1 MSPWGPPR
9 AGTIPRAYLTFHII
23 LRTYPMYV
31 AISHVPLGAP
41 FVPEPVIP
49 NVALG
54 APCFC
59 QDRRQYCLRATHR
72 TYTESYVTTEK
83 AGCGSKQASVLHRGT
98 LRTAARA
105 PFHGRSSRPCYPFHR
120 AQGKWKKWGITECM
134 LRFACPWTCNMIV
147 NTCPGWHWHTP
158 AFSPDARHLV
168 Q

>member
-1 MSPWGPPR
+1 MGAPR

-120 AQGKWKKWGITECM
+120 AQGKWKKWGITESYTHQLHKESFINPLPPPPKRERGK
-134 LRFACPWTCNMIV
+134 LRSRLGGGSVSIT
-147 NTCPGWHWHTP
+147 
-158 AFSPDARHLV
+158 
-168 Q
+168 